1 MVTRTPLP
9 AEHLVFGADG
19 AVTVVPGR
27 VAAWL
32 LSRAGLADYHRAH
45 RGDDP
50 EVDQVLVALK
60 LAAIAWRERNTTG
73 TDHGTQ
79 AADTPPQAA
88 PSPHWLTTTAT
99 ARVLGITARAVVKAI
114 SAGRLPAQWSA
125 GCWWINP
132 DDVEHYRAR
141 RAAA

>member
-1 MVTRTPLP
+1 MTPLRP
-9 AEHLVFGADG
+9 AEYHVYGLDG
-19 AVTVVPGR
+19 PVVVVPGR

-32 LSRAGLADYHRAH
+32 LSRAGLDEYHHSH

-50 EVDQVLVALK
+50 DVDQVLVALK
-60 LAAIAWRERNTTG
+60 LAAIAWRERNTGG

-79 AADTPPQAA
+79 VADTPPQAA
-88 PSPHWLTTTAT
+88 PSPQWLTTTAT

-125 GCWWINP
+125 GCWWIDP
-132 DDVEHYRAR
+132 QDVEHYRAK